1 MLHGKGTGNYTKN
14 SQLFLTTKYE
24 DNRKK
29 GLRDAERYSD
39 SELAYYEISGAEGGG
54 RTNEKTYEIKQFP
67 FPVDATIRKKQ
78 TIDVRRVR
86 PELGEMS
93 D

>member
-14 SQLFLTTKYE
+14 SQLFLTKKYE

-29 GLRDAERYSD
+29 GLRDAERYAS

-54 RTNEKTYEIKQFP
+54 MTNEKYFEIKQFP
-67 FPVDATIRKKQ
+67 FPVDTTIRKKQ